1 MHAGSFFGVA
11 GATHTRIRTTSKPA
25 HLARLLGLLLPIF
38 DRYCFCSLI
47 NASTMVVSAIVQY
60 YKPASRGLLRRGTS
74 AANVQQQQPSHQPH
88 QEGQEPYHL
97 QHGESNYH
105 HRPYLSNANSRR
117 SLRLN
122 SMRNA
127 SARRVSASTKSITA
141 VNDQEKQHA
150 YGGRP
155 SHRNHQS
162 TSANSVVAEAEAKA
176 STGGAAEAQQHQK
189 RKKVKAISVLTS
201 AAADFDVVADWLY
214 YFQSIRQLDDDGNK
228 LVPGY
233 LLTILLAS
241 CLFGTL
247 SWLILATDGRVVA
260 PLFRAL
266 NIEGISIGWVLL
278 GTVLVEDIPQ
288 VILTFLIDDYYDS
301 DTVTSLAMFNLCT
314 SLYDTL
320 IKIAEAYDE
329 RNDIVET
336 GAWCKETY
344 RGHHGPVSAI
354 VVLPIS
360 TAKCSESAASAAMQN
375 ANDANCTLGA
385 LNCMDGD
392 MEAMEVQLNKNKAS
406 TMAKLIS
413 PNFLTASHDHTVR
426 YWNPSAAQHRVR
438 RNYIRK
444 YKHKHKV
451 TCVAM
456 LAKAGYSPPT
466 TIDEKTARNRSDS
479 SVISTMSSNTA
490 NTISEEDD
498 DTENTESVYFVT
510 GSKDG
515 LLRLFQISN
524 KECIRTY
531 VSDSPVT
538 CVASLDKIAGT
549 QFISGHK
556 DAQARLWDTATGAN
570 IRVFNGHL
578 QPINSVCCFKD
589 ESLFLSTSDDSTIKV
604 WDVTSTKRHP
614 LSPGSGSQVSFDFEG
629 SHSSIQNVGSFGESK
644 HCSGL
649 VAWDIKAPDNGGVQ
663 IRQQVVAEERE
674 YLRSFSGHRGQ
685 VLCVSTFEEGA
696 IFISGGNDSIVMLW
710 EFKSGGCIQNFVG
723 HSGPVSSV
731 CIFDESTILSGSHD
745 RTARMWDVDTGVCLR
760 VFQHHKADI
769 MGIVSCG
776 NGRTFLTTSR
786 DSTIKLWTANAVSSM
801 QENTDGS
808 DVEMQEY

>member
-1 MHAGSFFGVA
+1 
-11 GATHTRIRTTSKPA
+11 
-25 HLARLLGLLLPIF
+25 
-38 DRYCFCSLI
+38 
-47 NASTMVVSAIVQY
+47 
-60 YKPASRGLLRRGTS
+60 
-74 AANVQQQQPSHQPH
+74 
-88 QEGQEPYHL
+88 
-97 QHGESNYH
+97 
-105 HRPYLSNANSRR
+105 
-117 SLRLN
+117 
-122 SMRNA
+122 MRNA
-127 SARRVSASTKSITA
+127 SARQGISASTKSITI
-141 VNDQEKQHA
+141 VEDQDKDHA
-150 YGGRP
+150 YGGRL
-155 SHRNHQS
+155 SHQNHQS
-162 TSANSVVAEAEAKA
+162 TSANSVVAEAEV
-176 STGGAAEAQQHQK
+176 STEALATGEAGAGAHAQQHQK
-189 RKKVKAISVLTS
+189 RKKFKAISVLTS

-241 CLFGTL
+241 CIFGTL

-288 VILTFLIDDYYDS
+288 VILTFIIDDYYDS

-360 TAKCSESAASAAMQN
+360 TAKCSESAASSAALQ
-375 ANDANCTLGA
+375 DDTNCTLGA
-385 LNCMDGD
+385 LNCMDGN

-406 TMAKLIS
+406 MMAKLIS

-426 YWNPSAAQHRVR
+426 YWDPSPAQHRVR

-451 TCVAM
+451 TCIAL

-466 TIDEKTARNRSDS
+466 TIDEKTARRRSDS
-479 SVISTMSSNTA
+479 SDISMMSSNTA
-490 NTISEEDD
+490 NTLPDDDD
-498 DTENTESVYFVT
+498 DTENKDLIYFVT

-515 LLRLFQISN
+515 ILRLFQISD
-524 KECIRTY
+524 KECVRTY
-531 VSDSPVT
+531 LSDSPVT
-538 CVASLDKIAGT
+538 CVTSLDKIAGT
-549 QFISGHK
+549 LFVSGHI

-570 IRVFNGHL
+570 IRVFKGHL

-604 WDVTSTKRHP
+604 WNITSTKRHP
-614 LSPGSGSQVSFDFEG
+614 LSPGDDSQVSFDFEG
-629 SHSSIQNVGSFGESK
+629 GHSSIQNVGSFGESK

-649 VAWDIKAPDNGGVQ
+649 VAWDVRAPDSGGVRIREQ
-663 IRQQVVAEERE
+663 IVVEERE

-685 VLCVSTFEEGA
+685 VLCVSIFEEGD
-696 IFISGGNDSIVMLW
+696 IFMSGGNDSSVKLW
-710 EFKSGGCIQNFVG
+710 EFRSGLCIQIFFG

-731 CIFDESTILSGSHD
+731 CAFDESTILSGSHD

-760 VFQHHKADI
+760 IFQHHKAEI
-769 MGIVSCG
+769 MGIASCG

-786 DSTIKLWTANAVSSM
+786 DSTIKLWTANTAVSL